1 MAQEK
6 MVQPIISMILLLL
19 IAKLTI
25 SVLSLTTAF
34 PTFFPPSAAFSIWAR
49 VAQRTLTLT
58 WGLLLLSLVRDSRLF
73 FYSAGHCTG

>member
-58 WGLLLLSLVRDSRLF
+58 WGLLFVGHNEGESPRNYSLEAD
-73 FYSAGHCTG
+73 